1 MKSNSLSIAA
11 IKARLRIEEVI
22 RGRGVSLQAPSQGST
37 RLTGNCP
44 FHQDETPSF
53 TVYIV
58 TQRFH
63 CFGCGANGDVI
74 DFVERFE
81 KCSRQ
86 EAMQRLAEASYVTP
100 LSGKQEQP
108 RQKQRRTTVRL
119 DVTTTGRQDEHTELL
134 SLAQYHYHRSL
145 LKHDAMM
152 AHLHEQRGITREG
165 ILLCGLG
172 YADGS
177 LHAYLNAAQR
187 QEAREIGLMSV
198 MAHERL
204 FQRVIIPERDE
215 EGWST
220 WMIGRLVTQEETKRS
235 PKYLGLSLPKPL
247 LGYGL
252 ARKRQAQG
260 DRPQAIVVVEGA
272 LDYVIATQ
280 WLLPIWCVALIGTHA
295 SRSQLAALL
304 DLQERAQG
312 CPILLGL
319 DADEAGRRASFQLMM
334 QIARHERSVGEVL
347 PIYGV
352 KDIGE
357 LAQRP
362 DGRDLLEQNIQYA
375 LTLLQ
380 PAKGARQ

>member
-1 MKSNSLSIAA
+1 MKNNSLSIAE
-11 IKARLRIEEVI
+11 IKARFHIEEVI
-22 RGRGVSLQAPSQGST
+22 RQRGVLLQAASQGSG

-44 FHQDETPSF
+44 FHQEETPSF
-53 TVYIV
+53 TVYLA

-63 CFGCGANGDVI
+63 CFGCGVNGDVI

-86 EAMQRLAEASYVTP
+86 EAMQRLSKASYVSP
-100 LSGKQEQP
+100 LPGKQEQP
-108 RQKQRRTTVRL
+108 RQKQASTTML
-119 DVTTTGRQDEHTELL
+119 PDVTTSGRQEDHTELL

-145 LKHDAMM
+145 LKNDAMM
-152 AHLHEQRGITREG
+152 ALLHEQRGITREG

-177 LHAYLNAAQR
+177 PHALLDAAQR
-187 QEAREIGLMSV
+187 QEARNIGLMSIL
-198 MAHERL
+198 AHERL
-204 FQRVIIPERDE
+204 YHRVIIPERDE
-215 EGWST
+215 GGWST
-220 WMIGRLVTQEETKRS
+220 WMIGRLINQEETKRS
-235 PKYLGLSLPKPL
+235 PRYLGLSLPKPL

-252 ARKRQAQG
+252 ACKRQAQG

-295 SRSQLAALL
+295 SRSQFAALL
-304 DLQERAQG
+304 DLQERAHG

-334 QIARHERSVGEVL
+334 HIACQQRSVGEVL

-352 KDIGE
+352 KDLGE
-357 LAQRP
+357 LALRP
-362 DGRDLLEQNIQYA
+362 DGRNLLEQNIQYA

-380 PAKGARQ
+380 PAKGERQ

>member
-1 MKSNSLSIAA
+1 MTRNALSIAE

-22 RGRGVSLQAPSQGST
+22 RQRGVSLRGTSQGSG

-53 TVYIV
+53 TVYIA

-86 EAMQRLAEASYVTP
+86 EAMQRLAEASWVLP
-100 LSGKQEQP
+100 GARKHEQLRPKQT
-108 RQKQRRTTVRL
+108 KTTVQL
-119 DVTTTGRQDEHTELL
+119 DVTMIERQEEHTELL

-145 LKHDAMM
+145 LQNDAMM
-152 AHLHEQRGITREG
+152 ALLHEQRGITREG
-165 ILLCGLG
+165 VLLCGLG

-177 LHAYLNAAQR
+177 LPAHLDAAQR

-198 MAHERL
+198 MAYERL
-204 FQRVIIPERDE
+204 SRRVIIPERDE

-220 WMIGRLVTQEETKRS
+220 WMIGRLLNQEATKRS

-252 ARKRQAQG
+252 ARKRQTQG
-260 DRPQAIVVVEGA
+260 ERPEAIVVVEGA

-295 SRSQLAALL
+295 SRSQFAALL

-319 DADEAGRRASFQLMM
+319 DADEAGRRASFHLMM

-357 LAQRP
+357 LALRP

>member
-1 MKSNSLSIAA
+1 MKNNSLSIAE

-22 RGRGVSLQAPSQGST
+22 RQRGVSLRGTSRSSA

-53 TVYIV
+53 TVYIA

-86 EAMQRLAEASYVTP
+86 EAMQRLAEASWILPFVR
-100 LSGKQEQP
+100 KQEHP
-108 RQKQRRTTVRL
+108 RQRHTNTL
-119 DVTTTGRQDEHTELL
+119 PHVTTTERQEEHTELL

-145 LKHDAMM
+145 LKNEAMM
-152 AHLHEQRGITREG
+152 ALLHEQRGITREG
-165 ILLCGLG
+165 VLLCGLG

-177 LHAYLNAAQR
+177 LPAHLDAAQR

-204 FQRVIIPERDE
+204 FQRVIVPERDE

-220 WMIGRLVTQEETKRS
+220 WMIGRLINQEETKRS

-252 ARKRQAQG
+252 ARKRQTQG
-260 DRPQAIVVVEGA
+260 ERPQAIVVVEGA

-319 DADEAGRRASFQLMM
+319 DTDEAGRRASFQLMM
-334 QIARHERSVGEVL
+334 HIACQQRSVGEVL

-352 KDIGE
+352 KDLGE
-357 LAQRP
+357 LALRP

>member
-1 MKSNSLSIAA
+1 MTRASLSIAE

-22 RGRGVSLQAPSQGST
+22 RQRGVSLRGTSQGSG

-53 TVYIV
+53 TVYIA

-63 CFGCGANGDVI
+63 CFGCGTNGDVI
-74 DFVERFE
+74 DFVERFDR
-81 KCSRQ
+81 CSRQ
-86 EAMQRLAEASYVTP
+86 EAMQRLAETSSLLP
-100 LSGKQEQP
+100 LSGKHEQP
-108 RQKQRRTTVRL
+108 RQQQATTTMQL
-119 DVTTTGRQDEHTELL
+119 DVTMSEQQEEHTELL

-145 LKHDAMM
+145 LKNDAMM
-152 AHLHEQRGITREG
+152 ALLYEQRGITREG

-177 LHAYLNAAQR
+177 LHAYLDAAQR

-204 FQRVIIPERDE
+204 FQRVIVPERDE
-215 EGWST
+215 EGWCT
-220 WMIGRLVTQEETKRS
+220 WMIGRLMHQEETKRS

-252 ARKRQAQG
+252 ARKRRRQG
-260 DRPQAIVVVEGA
+260 ERPHAIVVVEGA

-312 CPILLGL
+312 CPILLSL
-319 DADEAGRRASFQLMM
+319 DTDEAGRRASFQLMM